1 MTNEVTTILVFVIG
15 LAISTI
21 IVYVIT
27 KLFGEK
33 EGIGRAFATAI
44 IGSIVYSIVY
54 FLLGNGWLAAIIAG
68 IAWLIALGTLYKMGW
83 IKSFVVAIIIWI
95 VATIVG
101 FLLPTL
107 PGPL

>member
-1 MTNEVTTILVFVIG
+1 LTNEVTTILVFVIG

-83 IKSFVVAIIIWI
+83 LKSFVVAIIIWI

>member
-83 IKSFVVAIIIWI
+83 LKSFIVAIIIWI